1 MRWATG
7 GVILSVALHVGAA
20 AGLWRIPRNIHTGP
34 TSITMADGQ
43 KPKPKKDDAKKDD
56 AKKDEAKKDE
66 PPKPI
71 TAPEAPA
78 KRAAT
83 PKPSPAQNTP
93 PPPPPAA
100 AAAPVAQ
107 APSLAALPDLG
118 LSFGNAGG
126 PGGMA
131 IAAAAPGAASDTAAR
146 PKPADAPRGVL
157 PKPKGDD
164 DCAEAEVK
172 PKPVSVPQGTYTA
185 AAQAAGVEGKVR
197 LKLQIDESG
206 NVVSVTVVQG
216 LGSGLDE
223 SAIVAAKRGKF
234 TPAQRCGR
242 AVAGSTVFSMRF
254 ALE

>member
-7 GVILSVALHVGAA
+7 GIILSVALHVGAA
-20 AGLWRIPRNIHTGP
+20 AGLWKIPKNIHTGP
-34 TSITMADGQ
+34 TSITMADGK
-43 KPKPKKDDAKKDD
+43 KPKPKKDDP
-56 AKKDEAKKDE
+56 KKDE
-66 PPKPI
+66 PKKDEPKKPI

-78 KRAAT
+78 RRAAA

-93 PPPPPAA
+93 PPPPPA

-131 IAAAAPGAASDTAAR
+131 IAAAAPGAGSDTAAR
-146 PKPADAPRGVL
+146 PKAADAPRGVL
-157 PKPKGDD
+157 PKPKSDD
-164 DCAEAEVK
+164 DCADAEVK

-223 SAIVAAKRGKF
+223 SAIAAAKRGKF

>member
-1 MRWATG
+1 MRWASG
-7 GVILSVALHVGAA
+7 GIILSVALHVGAA
-20 AGLWRIPRNIHTGP
+20 AGLWRIPKNIHQGP
-34 TSITMADGQ
+34 TSITMADGK
-43 KPKPKKDDAKKDD
+43 KPKPKKDE

-71 TAPEAPA
+71 TAPDAPA
-78 KRAAT
+78 KRAAP
-83 PKPSPAQNTP
+83 PKPSPAQNT
-93 PPPPPAA
+93 PPPPAA

-131 IAAAAPGAASDTAAR
+131 IAAAAPGAAADTAAR
-146 PKPADAPRGVL
+146 PKPGDAPKGVL
-157 PKPKGDD
+157 PKPRSDD
-164 DCAEAEVK
+164 DCTEAEVK
-172 PKPVSVPQGTYTA
+172 PKPLSVPQGTYTA
-185 AAQAAGVEGKVR
+185 AAQAAGIEGKVR

-206 NVVSVTVVQG
+206 NVLSVTVVQG

-223 SAIVAAKRGKF
+223 SAIAAAKRGKF
-234 TPAQRCGR
+234 APAQRCGR
-242 AVAGSTVFSMRF
+242 SVPGSTVFSMRF

>member
-1 MRWATG
+1 MRWANG
-7 GVILSVALHVGAA
+7 GIILSVGLHVGAA
-20 AGLWRIPRNIHTGP
+20 AGLWRIPKNIHHGA
-34 TSITMADGQ
+34 TSIALAEGK
-43 KPKPKKDDAKKDD
+43 KPKPKKDE

-71 TAPEAPA
+71 NAPEAPA
-78 KRAAT
+78 KRAAA

-93 PPPPPAA
+93 PPPPA

-131 IAAAAPGAASDTAAR
+131 IAAAAPGSAPDSGSR
-146 PKPADAPRGVL
+146 PKATDAPKGVL
-157 PKPKGDD
+157 PKPKSDD

-172 PKPVSVPQGTYTA
+172 SKTISVPQAVYTEA
-185 AAQAAGVEGKVR
+185 ARAAGIEGKVR
-197 LKLQIDESG
+197 VKLQIDETG
-206 NVVSVTVVQG
+206 NVISATVIQG

-223 SAIVAAKRGKF
+223 SAVAAAKRGKF
-234 TPAQRCGR
+234 SPAQRCGR
-242 AVAGSTVFSMRF
+242 AVSGSTVVSIRF

>member
-7 GVILSVALHVGAA
+7 GIILSVALHVGAA
-20 AGLWRIPRNIHTGP
+20 AGLWRIPKNIHHGA
-34 TSITMADGQ
+34 TSIALAEAK
-43 KPKPKKDDAKKDD
+43 KPKPKKDDP
-56 AKKDEAKKDE
+56 KKDEAKKDE

-71 TAPEAPA
+71 NAPEAPA
-78 KRAAT
+78 KRAAP

-93 PPPPPAA
+93 PPPPV

-131 IAAAAPGAASDTAAR
+131 IAAAAPGGGPDSAPR
-146 PKPADAPRGVL
+146 PKAADAPKGVL

-172 PKPVSVPQGTYTA
+172 PKPINVPQGAYTP
-185 AAQAAGVEGKVR
+185 AAQAAGIESKVR
-197 LKLQIDESG
+197 LKVQVDESG
-206 NVVSVTVVQG
+206 NVISVTVIQG

-223 SAIVAAKRGKF
+223 SAIAAAKRGKF

>member
-7 GVILSVALHVGAA
+7 GIILSVALHVGAA
-20 AGLWRIPRNIHTGP
+20 AGLWKIPKNIHQGP
-34 TSITMADGQ
+34 TSITMADGK
-43 KPKPKKDDAKKDD
+43 KPKPKKDDP
-56 AKKDEAKKDE
+56 KKDEAKKDE

-78 KRAAT
+78 KRAAA

-93 PPPPPAA
+93 PPPPAA
-100 AAAPVAQ
+100 AAAPIAQ

-131 IAAAAPGAASDTAAR
+131 IAAAAPGSAPDIGAR
-146 PKPADAPRGVL
+146 PKTTDAPKGVL

-172 PKPVSVPQGTYTA
+172 SKPISVPQAVYTEA
-185 AAQAAGVEGKVR
+185 ARAAGISGKVR
-197 LKLQIDESG
+197 IRLQIDENG
-206 NVVSVTVVQG
+206 NVISAAVIQG

-223 SAIVAAKRGKF
+223 SALAAAKRGKYS
-234 TPAQRCGR
+234 PAQRCGR
-242 AVAGSTVFSMRF
+242 GVSGSTVVSVRF
-254 ALE
+254 DLE

>member
-1 MRWATG
+1 MRWGTG
-7 GVILSVALHVGAA
+7 GIILSLALHVGAA
-20 AGLWRIPRNIHTGP
+20 AGLARIPKNIHQGA
-34 TSITMADGQ
+34 TSITVADGK
-43 KPKPKKDDAKKDD
+43 KPKPKKDDP
-56 AKKDEAKKDE
+56 KKDEPKKDE

-71 TAPEAPA
+71 NAPEAPA
-78 KRAAT
+78 KRAAP

-93 PPPPPAA
+93 PPPPV

-107 APSLAALPDLG
+107 APSLAGLPDLG

-131 IAAAAPGAASDTAAR
+131 IAAAAPGGAADSGPR
-146 PKPADAPRGVL
+146 PKAGEAPKGVL
-157 PKPKGDD
+157 PKPKSDD

-172 PKPVSVPQGTYTA
+172 PKPVTVLQGAYTDA
-185 AAQAAGVEGKVR
+185 ARAAGIEGKVR

-206 NVVSVTVVQG
+206 NVISVTVVQG

-223 SAIVAAKRGKF
+223 SATSAAKRMKF
-234 TPAQRCGR
+234 SPAQRCGR
-242 AVAGSTVFSMRF
+242 AVSGSTVFSMRF

>member
-7 GVILSVALHVGAA
+7 GIILSVALHVGAA
-20 AGLWRIPRNIHTGP
+20 AGLWKIPKNIHRGA
-34 TSITMADGQ
+34 TSIALSESK
-43 KPKPKKDDAKKDD
+43 KPRPKKDDPRP
-56 AKKDEAKKDE
+56 DEAKKDE
-66 PPKPI
+66 PPRPI
-71 TAPEAPA
+71 KAPEAPA
-78 KRAAT
+78 KRAAA

-93 PPPPPAA
+93 PPPPPA

-131 IAAAAPGAASDTAAR
+131 IAAAAPGAAPDSGSR
-146 PKPADAPRGVL
+146 PKAADAPKGVL
-157 PKPKGDD
+157 PKPKSDD
-164 DCAEAEVK
+164 DCAEAETK
-172 PKPVSVPQGTYTA
+172 PRPINVPQGAYTA
-185 AAQAAGVEGKVR
+185 AAQAAGLEGKVR

-206 NVVSVTVVQG
+206 NVISVTVVQG

-223 SAIVAAKRGKF
+223 SAIAAARRGKF
-234 TPAQRCGR
+234 SPAQRCGR
-242 AVAGSTVFSMRF
+242 AVSGSTVFSMRF

>member
-20 AGLWRIPRNIHTGP
+20 AGLWRIPRNIHRGA
-34 TSITMADGQ
+34 TSIALAES
-43 KPKPKKDDAKKDD
+43 KKPKKKDD
-56 AKKDEAKKDE
+56 PRKDEAKKVE

-71 TAPEAPA
+71 SAPEAPA
-78 KRAAT
+78 RRAAA

-93 PPPPPAA
+93 PPPPPPVAV
-100 AAAPVAQ
+100 AAAPAAQ
-107 APSLAALPDLG
+107 APSLAGLPDLG

-131 IAAAAPGAASDTAAR
+131 IAAAAPGSAPDSAAR
-146 PKPADAPRGVL
+146 TKTNDAPKGVL
-157 PKPKGDD
+157 PKPKTDD
-164 DCAEAEVK
+164 DCAEAESK
-172 PKPVSVPQGTYTA
+172 PKPLSVPQGTYTETA
-185 AAQAAGVEGKVR
+185 RSAGVEGKVR

-206 NVVSVTVVQG
+206 NVISVTVVQG

-223 SAIVAAKRGKF
+223 SAIAAAKRGKF
-234 TPAQRCGR
+234 SPAQRCGR